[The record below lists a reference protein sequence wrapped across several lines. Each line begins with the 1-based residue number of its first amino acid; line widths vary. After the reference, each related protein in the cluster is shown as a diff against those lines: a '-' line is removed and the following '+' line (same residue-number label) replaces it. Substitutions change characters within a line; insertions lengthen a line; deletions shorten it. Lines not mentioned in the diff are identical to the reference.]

1 MQGVNLAYPPW
12 EKVFPESVIRED
24 EVWLS
29 EYLAVLSEFLP
40 SAHSPWTRICD
51 PGSHLWWEIL
61 LEYLNLTPQTQRLSI
76 TVQKVSINLCRYYV
90 TEGSGKIFWRLLGL
104 YLPPSSSFFFF
115 FLSNENIYLPLARL
129 EWFPGTPNSSL
140 TNSWINILYMR
151 FISIPNSF
159 LLHLNKEKNT
169 FIFLKKKKKKR
180 SFEKVM
186 GWEINVRELLKF
198 LRFSFDPVLSLD
210 KSLNIQ
216 LVDL

>member
-1 MQGVNLAYPPW
+1 
-12 EKVFPESVIRED
+12 
-24 EVWLS
+24 
-29 EYLAVLSEFLP
+29 
-40 SAHSPWTRICD
+40 
-51 PGSHLWWEIL
+51 
-61 LEYLNLTPQTQRLSI
+61 
-76 TVQKVSINLCRYYV
+76 
-90 TEGSGKIFWRLLGL
+90 
-104 YLPPSSSFFFF
+104 
-115 FLSNENIYLPLARL
+115 
-129 EWFPGTPNSSL
+129 
-140 TNSWINILYMR
+140 MR

>member
-1 MQGVNLAYPPW
+1 
-12 EKVFPESVIRED
+12 
-24 EVWLS
+24 
-29 EYLAVLSEFLP
+29 
-40 SAHSPWTRICD
+40 
-51 PGSHLWWEIL
+51 
-61 LEYLNLTPQTQRLSI
+61 
-76 TVQKVSINLCRYYV
+76 
-90 TEGSGKIFWRLLGL
+90 
-104 YLPPSSSFFFF
+104 
-115 FLSNENIYLPLARL
+115 
-129 EWFPGTPNSSL
+129 
-140 TNSWINILYMR
+140 MR

-180 SFEKVM
+180 SLEKVM